1 MAKRYLRDF
10 ERGCHSVY
18 LLYYHFCCVTKYRRK
33 VITADVAEIIKS
45 VCVDIGSR
53 FDVRL
58 NEFNGE
64 PDHIHCLLQ
73 AAPDSQMSK
82 FIGQFKG
89 RSSYEIL
96 RAFPDM
102 KEKIGREGV
111 FWSPSYCLLTTG
123 GAPIDIIK
131 KYIESQE
138 GFEFENA
145 FKKMEG
151 SK

>member
-1 MAKRYLRDF
+1 MAKRYLKDF
-10 ERGCHSVY
+10 DRGCHSVY

-33 VITADVAEIIKS
+33 VINNDIAEIIKNNLAI
-45 VCVDIGSR
+45 VGGR

-73 AAPDSQMSK
+73 AAPDSPMSK

-89 RSSYEIL
+89 RSSHEIL
-96 RAFPDM
+96 TTFPDM
-102 KEKIGREGV
+102 SSKIGRDGV

-131 KYIESQE
+131 KYIENQE
-138 GFEFENA
+138 GFEFESE
-145 FKKMEG
+145 FKKWG
-151 SK
+151 AVL

>member
-33 VITADVAEIIKS
+33 VITNEIAKDIHDIM
-45 VCVDIGSR
+45 VDIGGR
-53 FDVRL
+53 FDVRV

-64 PDHIHCLLQ
+64 PDHIHALLQ
-73 AAPDSQMSK
+73 AAPDSPMSK

-89 RSSYEIL
+89 ASSYRLL
-96 RAFPDM
+96 RKYESLEAL
-102 KEKIGREGV
+102 IGKKGV

-131 KYIESQE
+131 KYIQSQE
-138 GFEFENA
+138 GFDFENDL
-145 FKKMEG
+145 KD
-151 SK
+151 

>member
-1 MAKRYLRDF
+1 MAKRYLKDF
-10 ERGCHSVY
+10 DRGCHSVY

-33 VITADVAEIIKS
+33 VINKDVAEVIKDNLR
-45 VCVDIGSR
+45 VVGNR
-53 FDVRL
+53 FNVRV

-64 PDHIHCLLQ
+64 PDHIHVLLQ
-73 AAPDSQMSK
+73 AAPDSDMSR

-89 RSSYEIL
+89 RSAYEIL
-96 RAFPDM
+96 HLFPDM
-102 KEKIGREGV
+102 RLKIGRDCV

-131 KYIESQE
+131 RYIENQE

-145 FKKMEG
+145 FKKVG
-151 SK
+151 LV

>member
-1 MAKRYLRDF
+1 MSRRYLRDF
-10 ERGCHSVY
+10 DRGCHSVY

-33 VITADVAEIIKS
+33 VINSDVAEIIKS
-45 VCVDIGSR
+45 NLSVVGSR

-73 AAPDSQMSK
+73 AAPDTLMSK
-82 FIGQFKG
+82 FVGQFKG
-89 RSSYEIL
+89 RSSHEIL
-96 RAFPDM
+96 KTYPELA
-102 KEKIGREGV
+102 KEIGRDGV

-138 GFEFENA
+138 GFEFENF
-145 FKKMEG
+145 FKKDG
-151 SK
+151 VVK